1 MAKVRDIMQKN
12 VITIESVKKA
22 HDAAIIL
29 KEKEISF
36 LVVVKEGK
44 PIGIVSERDIVRKI
58 VADNND
64 AQTTQLEIIMSK
76 NFKWVEPNAS
86 IESAVQKMLNNSI
99 RRLVVLEN
107 ENLAGVI
114 TQTDLT
120 EFLRSKILINATV
133 ENIETVTLKKVKDPS
148 MDPDSKLKDA
158 ESKDRSKCELFIV
171 EWDSAWGWIEEMRN
185 SQFEAVYKLK
195 WKPLSAQ
202 TNTADEIFKN
212 KELKNLITEVRRI
225 TEKEVTSNWL
235 EKITSIKTE
244 MEVIIEEMFLVA
256 SRFWDWIREETGNWY
271 PTVLDINIFVTPL
284 YGEDLKENYEN
295 LIRNEEKI
303 KKEGEEIFDKWIEI
317 NSPFV
322 KELEKIV
329 EENNL
334 KDFVDKEIFE
344 EFEEI
349 KGNYENVEEWKKQ
362 EMKLFLYFLEEEK
375 DYREERANA
384 SSWPGADFSKGYRH

>member
-1 MAKVRDIMQKN
+1 MQKN

-86 IESAVQKMLNNSI
+86 IESAVQKMLNNNI

-133 ENIETVTLKKVKDPS
+133 KNIETD
-148 MDPDSKLKDA
+148 
-158 ESKDRSKCELFIV
+158 
-171 EWDSAWGWIEEMRN
+171 
-185 SQFEAVYKLK
+185 
-195 WKPLSAQ
+195 
-202 TNTADEIFKN
+202 
-212 KELKNLITEVRRI
+212 
-225 TEKEVTSNWL
+225 
-235 EKITSIKTE
+235 
-244 MEVIIEEMFLVA
+244 
-256 SRFWDWIREETGNWY
+256 
-271 PTVLDINIFVTPL
+271 
-284 YGEDLKENYEN
+284 
-295 LIRNEEKI
+295 
-303 KKEGEEIFDKWIEI
+303 
-317 NSPFV
+317 
-322 KELEKIV
+322 
-329 EENNL
+329 
-334 KDFVDKEIFE
+334 
-344 EFEEI
+344 
-349 KGNYENVEEWKKQ
+349 
-362 EMKLFLYFLEEEK
+362 
-375 DYREERANA
+375 
-384 SSWPGADFSKGYRH
+384 

>member
-22 HDAAIIL
+22 HDAAITL

-86 IESAVQKMLNNSI
+86 IESAVQKMLNNNI

-133 ENIETVTLKKVKDPS
+133 ENIETD
-148 MDPDSKLKDA
+148 
-158 ESKDRSKCELFIV
+158 
-171 EWDSAWGWIEEMRN
+171 
-185 SQFEAVYKLK
+185 
-195 WKPLSAQ
+195 
-202 TNTADEIFKN
+202 
-212 KELKNLITEVRRI
+212 
-225 TEKEVTSNWL
+225 
-235 EKITSIKTE
+235 
-244 MEVIIEEMFLVA
+244 
-256 SRFWDWIREETGNWY
+256 
-271 PTVLDINIFVTPL
+271 
-284 YGEDLKENYEN
+284 
-295 LIRNEEKI
+295 
-303 KKEGEEIFDKWIEI
+303 
-317 NSPFV
+317 
-322 KELEKIV
+322 
-329 EENNL
+329 
-334 KDFVDKEIFE
+334 
-344 EFEEI
+344 
-349 KGNYENVEEWKKQ
+349 
-362 EMKLFLYFLEEEK
+362 
-375 DYREERANA
+375 
-384 SSWPGADFSKGYRH
+384 

>member
-29 KEKEISF
+29 KEREISF

-86 IESAVQKMLNNSI
+86 IESAVQKMLNNNI

-133 ENIETVTLKKVKDPS
+133 ENIETD
-148 MDPDSKLKDA
+148 
-158 ESKDRSKCELFIV
+158 
-171 EWDSAWGWIEEMRN
+171 
-185 SQFEAVYKLK
+185 
-195 WKPLSAQ
+195 
-202 TNTADEIFKN
+202 
-212 KELKNLITEVRRI
+212 
-225 TEKEVTSNWL
+225 
-235 EKITSIKTE
+235 
-244 MEVIIEEMFLVA
+244 
-256 SRFWDWIREETGNWY
+256 
-271 PTVLDINIFVTPL
+271 
-284 YGEDLKENYEN
+284 
-295 LIRNEEKI
+295 
-303 KKEGEEIFDKWIEI
+303 
-317 NSPFV
+317 
-322 KELEKIV
+322 
-329 EENNL
+329 
-334 KDFVDKEIFE
+334 
-344 EFEEI
+344 
-349 KGNYENVEEWKKQ
+349 
-362 EMKLFLYFLEEEK
+362 
-375 DYREERANA
+375 
-384 SSWPGADFSKGYRH
+384 